1 MLAAPT
7 VEGDFVLDVDASTF
21 GAGAILHQYQAGILR
36 VIGYASRQFNGAE
49 RSYCTTRQELAPVVF
64 GLKRFRQYLLGRRVL
79 VRSDHAA
86 LTYLRH
92 TKEPVGQ
99 QARWLDFVEQFDV
112 SVQQRSG
119 SANRAADA
127 LSRRP
132 CEVTG
137 PCKQCCREKWPHIAR
152 LMKEDENWE
161 AAICPESTRA
171 AVVTRKQAREH
182 ARAGEDAA
190 TPLVSGRALDPPL
203 WDGGARD
210 PLSHEEPPR
219 AGSGVVRMDPL
230 RFLAGCRTRRLNQA

>member
-1 MLAAPT
+1 M
-7 VEGDFVLDVDASTF
+7 
-21 GAGAILHQYQAGILR
+21 
-36 VIGYASRQFNGAE
+36 
-49 RSYCTTRQELAPVVF
+49 PVVSSTVPRGHIALLARNSLLWCS

-79 VRSDHAA
+79 VRSDHAS

-99 QARWLDFVEQFDV
+99 QARWLDFVEQSDV
-112 SVQQRSG
+112 AVHHRSR

-127 LSRRP
+127 LPRRH

-137 PCKQCCREKWPHIAR
+137 PCEQCSREKGPHVAR

-161 AAICPESTRA
+161 AAICPESMRA

-190 TPLVSGRALDPPL
+190 TPVVGGRALDPPL
-203 WDGGARD
+203 WDGGA
-210 PLSHEEPPR
+210 
-219 AGSGVVRMDPL
+219 
-230 RFLAGCRTRRLNQA
+230 